1 MKYSRL
7 VMIVLLLMVFLLLS
21 SCSSDIDE
29 SIYRYQDNSCPLSEP
44 ARNLMVMTL
53 KRGVQEVVGVTS
65 LSLKGDGPYVYFNL
79 GNPGHIVFGDV
90 PPEFE
95 VESLG
100 LIEDL
105 LIFVPQGFLLF
116 GDDGILPVQI
126 DDSGTKTSAT
136 RLTFPCLDNPGTENI
151 RVVYDIEEPCRTKI
165 AGLWWDPA
173 LISIREDGIVLVD
186 KEGRK
191 AYDADGNEWISVW
204 NRKLNGYVMVKDE

>member
-7 VMIVLLLMVFLLLS
+7 IMIVLLLMVFLLLS

-29 SIYRYQDNSCPLSEP
+29 SIYRYQDTSCPLSEP
-44 ARNLMVMTL
+44 ARNLRVVTL
-53 KRGVQEVVGVTS
+53 KRGVQEVIEVTS

-79 GNPGHIVFGDV
+79 GNPGKIVFGDV

-95 VESLG
+95 LESLT
-100 LIEDL
+100 LSDL
-105 LIFVPQGFLLF
+105 PIIVQQGFLLF

-151 RVVYDIEEPCRTKI
+151 RVVHYIEDPWRTKI

-204 NRKLNGYVMVKDE
+204 NRKLKGYVMVKDE